1 MRLVTATL
9 VVVVA
14 AAMLVSAQVDCQP
27 VIKQSDG
34 KNYQY
39 NLTALCHASG
49 EIDIFTTRDEQGN
62 YYFIN
67 FCGPTSAACT
77 TGSTVCMRDPYFNN
91 FGCGM
96 LDTQKWADSPSVKP
110 GEGLQVTYENGE
122 ECSTDG
128 AKRSS
133 VITLQCDPNE
143 PEGIIDTVE
152 VKDCHYTFTFRS
164 AHACGKPASG
174 GGGGSGGAGET
185 AALVILIILLVA
197 VAVYFAAGAVY
208 QKKVKGAQAP
218 REYVIHSDFWCAL
231 PGMVV
236 DGCKFIAHGCKK
248 GDYVQV

>member
-1 MRLVTATL
+1 MRLLTTVL
-9 VVVVA
+9 VVVA
-14 AAMLVSAQVDCQP
+14 AAAMLVQGQVDCQP
-27 VIKQSDG
+27 IIKQSDG
-34 KNYQY
+34 KRYQY
-39 NLTALCHASG
+39 NLTGLCHASG
-49 EIDIFTTRDEQGN
+49 EIDIFTTRDSQGN

-96 LDTQKWADSPSVKP
+96 LDTQKWADSSAVKP

-122 ECSTDG
+122 DCNTNG
-128 AKRSS
+128 QKRSS

-152 VKDCHYTFTFRS
+152 AKDCHYVFTFRS
-164 AHACGKPASG
+164 ALACGKPVSG
-174 GGGGSGGAGET
+174 GGGAGET
-185 AALVILIILLVA
+185 AALVILILLLVA
-197 VAVYFAAGAVY
+197 VVVYFAAGAVF
-208 QKKVKGAQAP
+208 QKKVKGAQTP
-218 REYVIHSDFWCAL
+218 RELIIHGDFWCAL

-236 DGCKFIAHGCKK
+236 DGCKFIAHGFKK

>member
-9 VVVVA
+9 VVVA
-14 AAMLVSAQVDCQP
+14 AAAVLVQGQVDCQP

-34 KNYQY
+34 KKYQY

-49 EIDIFTTRDEQGN
+49 EIDIFTTRDAQGN
-62 YYFIN
+62 YFFIN

-96 LDTQKWADSPSVKP
+96 LDTQKWADSAAVKP
-110 GEGLQVTYENGE
+110 GQGLQVTYENGE
-122 ECSTDG
+122 DCEADG
-128 AKRSS
+128 GKRSS
-133 VITLQCDPNE
+133 IITLQCDPDE

-152 VKDCHYTFTFRS
+152 SKGCQYVFTFRS

-174 GGGGSGGAGET
+174 GGSGGGDT
-185 AALVILIILLVA
+185 AALVILILLLVA

-208 QKKVKGAQAP
+208 QKKAKGAQSP
-218 REYVIHSDFWCAL
+218 REYIIHGDFWCAL

-236 DGCKFIAHGCKK
+236 DGCKFIIHGCKK